1 MSVTDTKQVS
11 FQSPLL
17 IFFYYPMSKV
27 YDILTNEKSVEHQF
41 SSRSFSKK
49 NFDTFLNGSDN
60 ITELYIY
67 FR

>member
-1 MSVTDTKQVS
+1 MSVTNTYQIS
-11 FQSPLL
+11 CQSPLL
-17 IFFYYPMSKV
+17 IVFYYPMSVV
-27 YDILTNEKSVEHQF
+27 YDILTNKKSVEHQF
-41 SSRSFSKK
+41 SSKLFSNK

>member
-1 MSVTDTKQVS
+1 MSVTDTQKIS

-17 IFFYYPMSKV
+17 IVFYYPMSVV
-27 YDILTNEKSVEHQF
+27 YDILTNKKSVGHQF
-41 SSRSFSKK
+41 SSRSFSNK

>member
-1 MSVTDTKQVS
+1 MSVTNTYQIS

-17 IFFYYPMSKV
+17 IVFYYPMSVV
-27 YDILTNEKSVEHQF
+27 YDILTNKKSVEHQF
-41 SSRSFSKK
+41 SSKSFSNK

>member
-1 MSVTDTKQVS
+1 MSV
-11 FQSPLL
+11 
-17 IFFYYPMSKV
+17 V
-27 YDILTNEKSVEHQF
+27 YDILTNKKSVEHQF
-41 SSRSFSKK
+41 SSRSFSNK